1 MTAHGDCRQCEER
14 LQPYLDRT
22 LTADERVIVQLHLSE
37 CGRCARC
44 YRLEEVLWK
53 HVRNCC
59 EEEVN
64 GELASNG
71 LQQRLA
77 ALRSEPS

>member
-1 MTAHGDCRQCEER
+1 MTKRTDCRHCEDL

-22 LTADERVIVQLHLSE
+22 LTAEEREIVQAHLGG
-37 CGRCARC
+37 CNRCARC

-59 EEEVN
+59 EEEVST
-64 GELASNG
+64 ELASNG
-71 LQQRLA
+71 LKQRLA
-77 ALRSEPS
+77 TLRSKLA